1 MIRFGLRLTLRG
13 GRESFVRL
21 IVMSLAV
28 AVGVTMLLATL
39 ATINALGK
47 QNERGAWLS
56 TEARFTNGNLQ
67 GRFTNGNL
75 QGKQQTS
82 ATSSSKRAPLWFLVS
97 TDEFENQLIVRVD
110 VAATGAGSA
119 VPPGIPR
126 LPRSGQFYAS
136 PALAALLR
144 STPASQLGNRF
155 SGTEIGTIGSSALPS
170 PSDLIIII
178 GQHAST
184 LAQVPAAGKITGFAT
199 SSNHGGPDNLGT
211 TGLQVVLAVLALVLL
226 FPVLVFIG
234 TATRLSAA
242 RREQRFAAMRL
253 SGATLRQV
261 AVISAVEAAVA
272 ALIGVAIGFCVF
284 FLIQPA
290 LVHVPFAGQ
299 PLEAGD
305 LSIGP
310 FDVLIAAVGVPIAA
324 ALVAR
329 VALRRVRIS
338 PLGVS
343 RRVTP
348 PPPRFFRII
357 PLLAGVAELGFF
369 VAVGHPTSSGSQ
381 IQAYLLGFFL
391 IMIGLVLAGPWLMM
405 VGSKIMAKR
414 TSRVPQ
420 LLAGRRLSDNPRG
433 AFRAISG
440 LILAIFVTSVSVGVI
455 STLLI
460 DHGSASSGSPASKTV
475 TDQFVFTQSNSE
487 PSVPSDVVTSLRSI
501 TGVTGVTLVYVA
513 PSKMRFDGRVP
524 DINGLGGDVQFG
536 VVSCTALASTP
547 ALGRCH
553 AGATLAALGDDI
565 AFMPATKSVTVAAS
579 TTWPTAHLS
588 RGLTRLPVQLIAVAT
603 DGSASA
609 IASAETVL
617 DGAFPFV
624 SSTNLFGEL
633 DAGTSQLLTELK
645 TASEVVILASLL
657 IAGCSLAV
665 ATTAGVSE
673 RKRPFS
679 LLRLTGVPLSV
690 LRRVVALET
699 AAPLIVIAIASAA
712 LGLVASDLFLRSQL
726 GLTLRLPGPT
736 YYLIVVGGLVGSLA
750 IIASTLP
757 LLSRITRPEEA
768 RSE

>member
-1 MIRFGLRLTLRG
+1 VIRFGLRLTLRG
-13 GRESFVRL
+13 GRESIVRL
-21 IVMSLAV
+21 IVMALAV

-47 QNERGAWLS
+47 QNERGAWL
-56 TEARFTNGNLQ
+56 A
-67 GRFTNGNL
+67 
-75 QGKQQTS
+75 TS
-82 ATSSSKRAPLWFLVS
+82 AQIARGHSHVGQAINGTSSYKVDPLWWFVGANQY
-97 TDEFENQLIVRVD
+97 ENQVIVQVD
-110 VAATGAGSA
+110 VASTGTHSL

-126 LPRSGQFYAS
+126 LPGPGQFYAS
-136 PALAALLR
+136 PALTALLR
-144 STPASQLGNRF
+144 TTPASQLGNRF
-155 SGTEIGTIGSSALPS
+155 RGTEIGSVGPSALPS
-170 PSDLIIII
+170 PKDLIIII
-178 GQHAST
+178 GQRAST
-184 LAQVPAAGKITGFAT
+184 LAKVPGAGEVTSFAT
-199 SSNHGGPDNLGT
+199 SSNHGGPDTLGT
-211 TGLQVVLAVLALVLL
+211 TGLQVVLAILALVLL

-261 AVISAVEAAVA
+261 AQISAVEAVVA
-272 ALIGVAIGFCVF
+272 ALMGVAIGFCVF
-284 FLIQPA
+284 FLIRPA
-290 LVHVPFAGQ
+290 LVHVPFAGE

-305 LSIGP
+305 LSIGLL
-310 FDVLIAAVGVPIAA
+310 DVLTAAVGVPIAA

-348 PPPRFFRII
+348 QPPRFYRII
-357 PLLAGVAELGFF
+357 PLLVGIAELGFF
-369 VAVGHPTSSGSQ
+369 AAVGHPTSSGSQ

-391 IMIGLVLAGPWLMM
+391 IMIGLVLAGPWLTMA
-405 VGSKIMAKR
+405 GSKIMAKR
-414 TSRVPQ
+414 TRRVPL

-475 TDQFVFTQSNSE
+475 TDQFVFNRSNSE
-487 PSVPSDVVTSLRSI
+487 PSVPSAVVASLRSI
-501 TGVTGVTLVYVA
+501 KGVTGVTLVYVA
-513 PSKMRFDGRVP
+513 PSKMRIDGRVP

-536 VVSCTALASTP
+536 VASCTALASTP
-547 ALGRCH
+547 ALGHCRP
-553 AGATLAALGDDI
+553 GATLAALGDDI

-579 TTWPTAHLS
+579 TTWPTAHVS
-588 RGLTRLPVQLIAVAT
+588 KGLTGLPVQLIAVAT

-617 DGAFPFV
+617 DGAFPFA
-624 SSTNLFGEL
+624 SSTTLFGEL
-633 DAGTSQLLTELK
+633 DAGTSQLLSELK

-665 ATTAGVSE
+665 ATAAGVSE

-712 LGLVASDLFLRSQL
+712 IGLVASDLFLKSQL

-736 YYLIVVGGLVGSLA
+736 YYFIVSGGLVGSLA

-768 RSE
+768 RME